1 MRVGA
6 AILLLGTLAACE
18 EPRPT
23 RLNFDWDAFVTSEE
37 GAYHPQMA
45 AAPQP
50 APAPVVEEPA
60 HPVAR
65 APVVVAESLAPP
77 PSPRPKPVSTK
88 PAKSETAA
96 PFKTVD
102 SSGDEEP
109 VAPAVAEATP
119 EPRERPA
126 YVAPKPATHAATHTA
141 RTENADDAAPVEK
154 PAKPVKTAALPA
166 GHFAWPVHGKV
177 IGEFGAEAGGQRS
190 DGINIAAPADTPIT
204 AAASGTVGYAGG
216 DMKSYGN
223 LVVIRH
229 DGNFF
234 TAYAHASRLVV
245 KPGDHVSAGQ
255 VIGYVGQTGDVDSP
269 QLHFEIR
276 KGREPQ
282 DPVKFLA
289 AKG

>member
-1 MRVGA
+1 V
-6 AILLLGTLAACE
+6 
-18 EPRPT
+18 
-23 RLNFDWDAFVTSEE
+23 
-37 GAYHPQMA
+37 
-45 AAPQP
+45 
-50 APAPVVEEPA
+50 
-60 HPVAR
+60 
-65 APVVVAESLAPP
+65 
-77 PSPRPKPVSTK
+77 
-88 PAKSETAA
+88 
-96 PFKTVD
+96 
-102 SSGDEEP
+102 
-109 VAPAVAEATP
+109 P

-126 YVAPKPATHAATHTA
+126 YAAPKPATSHAAA
-141 RTENADDAAPVEK
+141 KAESDDAAPAEK
-154 PAKPVKTAALPA
+154 PAKAVKTAALAA
-166 GHFAWPVHGKV
+166 GHFAWPVRGKV
-177 IGEFGAEAGGQRS
+177 IGEFGAESAGVRS

-204 AAASGTVGYAGG
+204 AAASGTVGYAGS

-245 KPGDHVSAGQ
+245 KSGDHVTAGQ

-282 DPVKFLA
+282 DPTKLLT